1 MEKNKSTWAQLYQK
15 EDWLACWLGFIIIAL
30 ASIAVITQSFDISI
44 AKFSTYY
51 MQACYAY
58 VNGEAITNNNIRNLF
73 DIDSADKYKASRII
87 KESLEAGVIKPIQPN
102 MAPRHRKYIPIWA

>member
-1 MEKNKSTWAQLYQK
+1 MLAPKIEIQNDRFTKVTLYSKIPLDLTSK
-15 EDWLACWLGFIIIAL
+15 EDRIRTC
-30 ASIAVITQSFDISI
+30 
-44 AKFSTYY
+44 Y

-102 MAPRHRKYIPIWA
+102 MPPRHRKYIPIWA